1 MPNLENQR
9 VLHFE
14 FQCQKLMGLY
24 HNTLY
29 PLILRFV
36 YKTVSRFMINRIYLP
51 LFQKISVKVYI
62 LIFSY
67 V

>member
-36 YKTVSRFMINRIYLP
+36 YKTVSRFMI
-51 LFQKISVKVYI
+51 
-62 LIFSY
+62 
-67 V
+67 